1 MPFAD
6 DDWSTNVTINSIT
19 SELERTH
26 LARSPQL
33 LQQLNSLAEPWQE
46 LGHTDSIRLKEYYHG
61 EV

>member
-6 DDWSTNVTINSIT
+6 DDWRLNATINHIS

-33 LQQLNSLAEPWQE
+33 LRELDNIKETCHE
-46 LGHTDSIRLKEYYHG
+46 LGQPESFRLKQYYN
-61 EV
+61 EDV

>member
-6 DDWSTNVTINSIT
+6 DEWQTNATINYIS

-33 LQQLNSLAEPWQE
+33 LQQLNSLTEPWQE
-46 LGHTDSIRLKEYYHG
+46 LGQPESFRLKQYYHD